1 MGDNFLVSLFRV
13 KTEKQVK
20 LLPKTRKTLQLRV
33 YYPLRPNIISEIPE
47 AKVKQIWN
55 FTKFLPKIE
64 FSRSQKFY
72 LLVCDW
78 AVLHL
83 RCVCLVV
90 CRVKSLTH
98 SDRGSQ
104 KEEEILGFF
113 LRKKEMSLCSN
124 SSFMYVDL
132 VRLS

>member
-55 FTKFLPKIE
+55 FTKFLRKIE
-64 FSRSQKFY
+64 FSRNQKFY
-72 LLVCDW
+72 LLVSDW

-98 SDRGSQ
+98 SDRDLRKKRKYQ
-104 KEEEILGFF
+104 FF